1 MRSVLLKDRKTGK
14 ETEYNAAKGDFYG
27 VFVFVGYAPE
37 NELLKGQ
44 VDLDSRG
51 YVITDRNQKTSV
63 DGVYAAGDICV
74 KELRQVVTAVSDG
87 AVAATSLENTWAAS
101 TGN

>member
-37 NELLKGQ
+37 MNFL
-44 VDLDSRG
+44 RG
-51 YVITDRNQKTSV
+51 RWIWIP
-63 DGVYAAGDICV
+63 G
-74 KELRQVVTAVSDG
+74 LRH
-87 AVAATSLENTWAAS
+87 N
-101 TGN
+101 